1 MPSHPLSRPEY
12 ARLLGS
18 ARRTLERRNAVLG
31 GRATVPAP
39 TDAECAAVSGLLGS
53 THLPG
58 ARSISVSL
66 DRLDACVRRAGG
78 QGLIELLETLG
89 PPLRRLRDEESA
101 RHRLREDILAP
112 ARDSRLAADAWYRT
126 WLERISGDGTVTRL
140 VNRGDTDRLRRA
152 VRVLEAVD
160 ARTDTDP
167 PLPLPSL
174 AAETTGDTKALEHR
188 APLATLVL
196 GALTERTGLP
206 RADNAEAA
214 RTLWEA
220 HGVIGDDLASRVLVL
235 GLPAAGAGLG
245 EWLTDAAARGVPFQV
260 TLHQLAALPVTVTA
274 PVVHVCENP
283 AVLRLAAAELGA
295 SCAPLVCTEGWPSAA
310 FHRLAAAVRAGGG
323 RLRYHG
329 DFDAAGVAMARYAI
343 DRHGA
348 EPWRMSAADYTA
360 RADDALPGLSAT
372 GPTPWDP
379 ALAEAMARHGCAL
392 DEESVADDLL
402 RDLAPEPGAAPGNG
416 TAPAP

>member
-1 MPSHPLSRPEY
+1 MPSHPLGRPGY
-12 ARLLGS
+12 ARLLES

-39 TDAECAAVSGLLGS
+39 TDDECAAVSGLLGS
-53 THLPG
+53 DHLPG
-58 ARSISVSL
+58 ARSISVQL
-66 DRLDACVRRAGG
+66 DRLDACVRRSTG

-89 PPLRRLRDEESA
+89 PPLRRPRDEESA
-101 RHRLREDILAP
+101 RRRLREDILAP
-112 ARDSRLAADAWYRT
+112 GRDSPLTADAWYRT
-126 WLERISGDGTVTRL
+126 WLERIGGNGTVTKL
-140 VNRGDTDRLRRA
+140 VNLGDTDRLRRA
-152 VRVLEAVD
+152 VRILEIVD
-160 ARTDTDP
+160 SRTDTAP

-174 AAETTGDTKALEHR
+174 AATTTGDTKALEHR
-188 APLATLVL
+188 TPLATLVL

-206 RADNAEAA
+206 RADTAEAA
-214 RTLWEA
+214 RALWEA

-245 EWLTDAAARGVPFQV
+245 EWLTDAAARGIPFQV
-260 TLHQLAALPVTVTA
+260 TLHQLVTLPITVTA

-283 AVLRLAAAELGA
+283 AVLRRAAAGLGA
-295 SCAPLVCTEGWPSAA
+295 ACAPLLCTEGWPSAA
-310 FHRLAAAVRAGGG
+310 FHRLATAVRAGGG

-348 EPWRMSAADYTA
+348 SPWRMSAADYTA
-360 RADDALPGLSAT
+360 HVDDAFPALTGT

-379 ALAEAMARHGCAL
+379 ELAEAMARHGRAVH
-392 DEESVADDLL
+392 EESVDEDLL
-402 RDLAPEPGAAPGNG
+402 RDLAPDPAATPPRPGHAG
-416 TAPAP
+416 